1 MRKLLVFIIFAIS
14 FGSPALGASLEE
26 AVNQAVKHFAN
37 SGKISQNKQIVIS
50 GIKNYHSQKKD
61 QLSKQLETELYFAFE
76 KQFPEVKLID
86 ESESIS
92 GVSSKNTLFIK
103 GSYKQKGGTA
113 SLQLK
118 AIQGMLTGEI
128 IDQVSVK
135 FETQL
140 RKKTLVV
147 VLDIESKVL
156 NSSQTKAFSD
166 LFRSFV
172 EKKGNLVLASSA
184 DVNKMN
190 PDAIQKQTGC
200 TRDECATIIGEQL
213 GVDRVISSSLFQT
226 SNNRFM
232 LSAKMMDIQDGSILR
247 TATERYEGTI
257 DRIDSAL
264 GILAEKLMGRKSTGQ
279 IGFIT
284 PTTTNLGAGKIELL
298 TPTVSGNRKSLIA
311 GLLITSKPSGA
322 EVFLGEAKAGKTPYQ
337 SMSLKSGQTIRIT
350 LKAEDYHDKK
360 LEVKLSGGFNKLRN
374 IKLIPKFGKLTV
386 KSNPAGASILIAGE
400 KVGITPYI
408 DDHLSS
414 GVYLISIRKKLY
426 LPLENDRIVIKDG
439 GDLKKDYILTPN
451 FGKVK
456 ISTNPENVEIQVVDE
471 KKIIVLNDTS
481 PANLKLEPGDYQI
494 KLSKKGYA
502 SMEFRAVVA
511 RNKKQTISAQTAT
524 LRKLEGYVM
533 VSSKPYAEGARVFV
547 NGIDKGETPIQLTL
561 AEGKHKIEVLG
572 NKKRGEKEI
581 DLKDGETIALKL
593 DLNKNVADVVV
604 DDTTSLM
611 WQIDK
616 SVKMEWQDAVDHCS
630 NLSLAGYSDWRLPDK
645 DELKTAYKIK
655 SKLRNFIASVY
666 WSSTYN
672 EDSSNLAWLVSFYNG
687 KVNSSSKTYSGYVL
701 CVRGGKISKSDNSEI
716 NGTVVVDQETNLMW
730 QKGENNKMDWQTA
743 VNYCQSLSL
752 AGHSDWRLPDKD
764 ELYKAYKIKSKF
776 PDVASF
782 YWSSTA
788 YEYRYGHAWSIFFD
802 DGYVHYYNMTSTF
815 YVRCVRGKQAK
826 SFDNSALS
834 DKTVVD
840 QSTGLIW
847 QKNEPG
853 VKSWQDGMDYCNNL
867 SLAGHSDWRL
877 PNKDELYKA
886 YKIKTKF
893 PNIILYYWSSTTS
906 ANHSNSAW
914 LVNFDDGVVDDY
926 RKTYSGCVRCVRGGQ

>member
-264 GILAEKLMGRKSTGQ
+264 GILAEKLMGRTGVGQ

-284 PTTTNLGAGKIELL
+284 PTTTNLGVGKIEIL

-322 EVFLGEAKAGKTPYQ
+322 EVFLGDAKAGKTPYQ

-350 LKAEDYHDKK
+350 LKAEDYHEKK

-386 KSNPAGASILIAGE
+386 KSNPSEAEILIAGE
-400 KVGITPYI
+400 KVGTTLYV

-414 GVYLISIRKKLY
+414 GVYLISVRKKLY
-426 LPLENDRIVIKDG
+426 LPVENQRIVIKDG
-439 GDLKKDYILTPN
+439 GDFKKDYILTPN
-451 FGKVK
+451 FGEVK
-456 ISTNPENVEIQVVDE
+456 ISTNPENVEIQVVD
-471 KKIIVLNDTS
+471 KKNIIVLNDTS
-481 PANLKLEPGDYQI
+481 PTNLKLEPRDYQI

-511 RNKKQTISAQTAT
+511 RNKKQTISAQTAR

-533 VSSKPYAEGARVFV
+533 VSSKPYVEGARVLV
-547 NGIDKGETPIQLTL
+547 NGTDRGETPIQLTL
-561 AEGKHKIEVLG
+561 AAGEHKIEIRS
-572 NKKRGEKEI
+572 NKKTGGKTI
-581 DLKDGETIALKL
+581 FLKDRETITLELALKK
-593 DLNKNVADVVV
+593 DIGNVVIDK
-604 DDTTSLM
+604 TNRLLM
-611 WQIDK
+611 WQKNGPGEMKWQNAMNYCNNLSLDGYSDWRLPNKEELKKAYEIKSKFPNVVSSSYSYYWSSTTFAGSRSAWLVKRYNGNVYQAPKAMNNAVRCVRSGQSPTSDNSALSDDNVVVGYNTGLMWQKNEPGKMKWQKAIDYC
-616 SVKMEWQDAVDHCS
+616 Q
-630 NLSLAGYSDWRLPDK
+630 NLSLAENSDWRLPDK
-645 DELKTAYKIK
+645 DELETAY
-655 SKLRNFIASVY
+655 N
-666 WSSTYN
+666 
-672 EDSSNLAWLVSFYNG
+672 
-687 KVNSSSKTYSGYVL
+687 
-701 CVRGGKISKSDNSEI
+701 
-716 NGTVVVDQETNLMW
+716 
-730 QKGENNKMDWQTA
+730 
-743 VNYCQSLSL
+743 
-752 AGHSDWRLPDKD
+752 
-764 ELYKAYKIKSKF
+764 IKSKF
-776 PDVASF
+776 PNVVSSN

-788 YEYRYGHAWSIFFD
+788 VAGGSIGAWYVNFHRGFVDYAIKD
-802 DGYVHYYNMTSTF
+802 D
-815 YVRCVRGKQAK
+815 
-826 SFDNSALS
+826 
-834 DKTVVD
+834 
-840 QSTGLIW
+840 
-847 QKNEPG
+847 
-853 VKSWQDGMDYCNNL
+853 
-867 SLAGHSDWRL
+867 
-877 PNKDELYKA
+877 
-886 YKIKTKF
+886 
-893 PNIILYYWSSTTS
+893 LYY
-906 ANHSNSAW
+906 
-914 LVNFDDGVVDDY
+914 
-926 RKTYSGCVRCVRGGQ
+926 VRCVRGGQ

>member
-1 MRKLLVFIIFAIS
+1 MRKLLVLIIFAIF
-14 FGSPALGASLEE
+14 FGFPASGASLEE
-26 AVNQAVKHFAN
+26 AVNQAVKYFAN
-37 SGKISQNKQIVIS
+37 SGKITKNKQVVIS

-61 QLSKQLETELYFAFE
+61 QLSKQIETELYFAFE

-86 ESESIS
+86 ESESIA

-118 AIQGMLTGEI
+118 AIQGILTGEI
-128 IDQVSVK
+128 IDQVSVE

-172 EKKGNLVLASSA
+172 EQKGNIVLASSA

-298 TPTVSGNRKSLIA
+298 TPTVSGNRKSLVA

-322 EVFLGEAKAGKTPYQ
+322 EVFLGDAQAGKTPYQ
-337 SMSLKSGQTIRIT
+337 SMNLKSGQTIRIT
-350 LKAEDYHDKK
+350 LKVEDYHDKNI
-360 LEVKLSGGFNKLRN
+360 EVKLSGGFNKLRN

-386 KSNPAGASILIAGE
+386 KSNPSKSAVLIAGE

-414 GVYLISIRKKLY
+414 GVYLISIRKRLH

-439 GDLKKDYILTPN
+439 RDLKKDYILTPN
-451 FGKVK
+451 FGEVK
-456 ISTNPENVEIQVVDE
+456 ISTNPENVKIQVVDE
-471 KKIIVLNDTS
+471 KNIIVLNDTS
-481 PANLKLEPGDYQI
+481 TANLKLEPGDYQI

-502 SMEFRAVVA
+502 SIEFRAVVA

-533 VSSKPYAEGARVFV
+533 VSSKPYVEGARVFV
-547 NGIDKGETPIQLTL
+547 NGTDKGEIPIQLTL
-561 AEGKHKIEVLG
+561 AEGKHKIEVRS
-572 NKKRGEKEI
+572 NKKTGGKTI
-581 DLKDGETIALKL
+581 FLKDRETITLELALKK
-593 DLNKNVADVVV
+593 DIGNVV
-604 DDTTSLM
+604 
-611 WQIDK
+611 IDK
-616 SVKMEWQDAVDHCS
+616 
-630 NLSLAGYSDWRLPDK
+630 
-645 DELKTAYKIK
+645 
-655 SKLRNFIASVY
+655 RN
-666 WSSTYN
+666 
-672 EDSSNLAWLVSFYNG
+672 
-687 KVNSSSKTYSGYVL
+687 
-701 CVRGGKISKSDNSEI
+701 R
-716 NGTVVVDQETNLMW
+716 LMW
-730 QKGENNKMDWQTA
+730 QKDEPGPMNWKKAM
-743 VNYCQSLSL
+743 NYCQGLSL
-752 AGHSDWRLPDKD
+752 TGHSDWRLPNRG
-764 ELYKAYKIKSKF
+764 ELKKAYKIKSKF
-776 PDVASF
+776 PNVV
-782 YWSSTA
+782 SS
-788 YEYRYGHAWSIFFD
+788 S
-802 DGYVHYYNMTSTF
+802 
-815 YVRCVRGKQAK
+815 
-826 SFDNSALS
+826 
-834 DKTVVD
+834 
-840 QSTGLIW
+840 
-847 QKNEPG
+847 
-853 VKSWQDGMDYCNNL
+853 
-867 SLAGHSDWRL
+867 
-877 PNKDELYKA
+877 
-886 YKIKTKF
+886 
-893 PNIILYYWSSTTS
+893 YWSSTTHAS
-906 ANHSNSAW
+906 DTSYAW
-914 LVNFDDGVVDDY
+914 YVHFHLGYVGDRN
-926 RKTYSGCVRCVRGGQ
+926 KTYNYYVRCVRGGQ